1 MGRVIGLAG
10 RLGSG
15 KTELA
20 RICEEK
26 GYTRL
31 YFALPLKQLVADL
44 IGVGLDDING
54 LKNVEKDYDFGD
66 KEYEII
72 SVRTSIPLD
81 NVREEM
87 SKHKFKTVR
96 QLLQVI
102 GTDLIRE
109 NNKDWHVNEIRKMVQ
124 KDRDYVFDDVRFPN
138 ELALIMELGGICWYI
153 VRPKLDNV
161 SNHISETSIRWQ
173 DCGTYVII
181 NDGDLNTFTSRW
193 EAFVKD
199 YYSSL
204 RQREKYLRMG
214 ETKCMGDLEIS
225 EHMASYVKRDFGSE
239 KIKEIVFHSADNVE
253 VVYDNDKRITVSN
266 PLNIEDLKF
275 FVKT

>member
-44 IGVGLDDING
+44 IGVGLGDING
-54 LKNVEKDYDFGD
+54 LNNVEKDYNFGD

-96 QLLQVI
+96 QVLQVI

-138 ELALIMELGGICWYI
+138 ELALIRELGGICWYI

-181 NDGDLNTFTSRW
+181 NDGDLHTFTSRW

-225 EHMASYVKRDFGSE
+225 EHMVSYVKRDFGSE
-239 KIKEIVFHSADNVE
+239 QIKEIVFHSADNVE

>member
-54 LKNVEKDYDFGD
+54 LKNVEKDYNFGD

-87 SKHKFKTVR
+87 SKHKCKTVR

-138 ELALIMELGGICWYI
+138 ELALIRELGGICWYI

-181 NDGDLNTFTSRW
+181 NDGDLHTFTSRW
-193 EAFVKD
+193 ETFVKD

-204 RQREKYLRMG
+204 RQREKYIRIG

-239 KIKEIVFHSADNVE
+239 QIKEIVFHSADNVE

>member
-44 IGVGLDDING
+44 IGVGLGDING
-54 LKNVEKDYDFGD
+54 LKNVEKDYNFGD

-87 SKHKFKTVR
+87 SKHKCKTVR

-138 ELALIMELGGICWYI
+138 ELSLIRELGGICWFV

-161 SNHISETSIRWQ
+161 SNHISEISIKWQ

-181 NDGDLNTFTSRW
+181 NDGDLHTFTSRW
-193 EAFVKD
+193 ETFVKD

-204 RQREKYLRMG
+204 RQREKYIRIG